1 MNQSKTLQ
9 NMFAYLSAAMLS
21 MCAVTSS
28 SAQIGAMLGGG
39 LAFSPFNN
47 EIKIEGK
54 VGKENNI
61 EQEISCNDLKKL
73 NSSLSGDIFMAFVYI
88 MNTSYVNVMFALGAE
103 IKFPQQKFGQD
114 KEEMMVVSE
123 NFGAFAG
130 VGVMYEKVG
139 HVLLRLSANRRNY
152 DKGTSKRIFSE
163 IKSSSKWAFEVSLQ
177 TCLYLIKQSFIK
189 VGPALTLGYTLN
201 GKQEHTDVD
210 LTAHN
215 DNDRGITFGTSE
227 KFTSKYNPAT
237 VKVGVIAVLTF

>member
-28 SAQIGAMLGGG
+28 SAPIGAMLGGG

-54 VGKENNI
+54 AGKIDNI
-61 EQEISCNDLKKL
+61 DQTISIDDYKKL
-73 NSSLSGDIFMAFVYI
+73 NSSVSGSIIAAFLYVI
-88 MNTSYVNVMFALGAE
+88 HTNYVNVMFAVGAE
-103 IKFPQQKFGQD
+103 IKFPQQKFGQG

-139 HVLLRLSANRRNY
+139 HALLCLSANRRNY
-152 DKGTSKRIFSE
+152 GKGASTDPMAQ
-163 IKSSSKWAFEVSLQ
+163 IKSSSKWAFDVSLQ
-177 TCLYLIKQSFIK
+177 TCLYLIKQSFVK

-201 GKQEHTDVD
+201 GKQEHIDMD
-210 LTAHN
+210 LTALN
-215 DNDRGITFGTSE
+215 GETTFGTSE
-227 KFTSKYNPAT
+227 KFTSKYNPFT
-237 VKVGVIAVLTF
+237 VKFGVAAVLTF